1 MNLDFDVSK
10 HSDQIIAWLT
20 VNGIDLL
27 MALLILLVGIWFAR
41 RVRDAAQGTL
51 EKREVDILLSNFV
64 GNVVFY
70 VLVLTVLIAALG
82 QLGVDTTSFIAIV
95 GTLGLAIGLAVK
107 DNLANFAS
115 GVVLILARPFTV
127 GDYISVAGVSGTVKN
142 VTLGNTVLSTPD
154 NQKIIVPNTKI
165 TGDVITNAT
174 ANNTR
179 RIDLLIGIGYGDDIA
194 KAKSVVQGLLEA
206 ESRVL
211 DDPAYTVAVS
221 ELGDSSVN
229 LVVRPWVKTED
240 YWGARFDLTERIKL
254 ALDENGISIPF
265 PQRDIHIV
273 SGGES

>member
-10 HSDQIIAWLT
+10 YSEQIIAWLT

-27 MALLILLVGIWFAR
+27 MALLILLVGTWFAR
-41 RVRDAAQGTL
+41 RVGNAAQGTM
-51 EKREVDILLSNFV
+51 EKREVDTLLARFV
-64 GNVVFY
+64 GNVLFY
-70 VLVLTVLIAALG
+70 ALLLTVLIAALS
-82 QLGVDTTSFIAIV
+82 QLGINTTSFVAIV

-127 GDYISVAGVSGTVKN
+127 GDYISVAGVAGTVKN
-142 VTLGNTVLSTPD
+142 VTLGNTILSTPD
-154 NQKIIVPNTKI
+154 NQRIIVPNSKI

-174 ANNTR
+174 ANATR
-179 RIDLLIGIGYGDDIA
+179 RIDLVIGIGYGDDIA
-194 KAKSVVQGLLEA
+194 KAKDVVRGLLEA

-211 DDPAYTVAVS
+211 DDPAYTIAVA

-229 LVVRPWVKTED
+229 LVVRPWVQTGD
-240 YWGARFDLTERIKL
+240 YWDVRFGLTEGIKL

-265 PQRDIHIV
+265 PQRDVHLIP
-273 SGGES
+273 SAD